1 MASHM
6 EAKKNPV
13 FKWFYTWVP
22 LGDDGTPREDLAE
35 SFAQPATT
43 RVRFDVPD
51 GRSTRSVYVD
61 IVPDKAMHGPEFPMH
76 FTFDQFQTKI
86 VPLLDETRDNFG
98 RELFRLMGM
107 CMQGQ
112 GLQKWQIA
120 AAKHPVETR
129 TPETFKECQADY
141 LEEVAKQ
148 KKLGNGVIRMLRM
161 GKKPAGMPYT
171 SCEDRRDELKRHLDS
186 GLLRYTSSRATNE
199 EDFEQL
205 FDAQPLA
212 HQNKWAEKEEEVG
225 TDAEKLRTHFK
236 GCHQSDVAE
245 GPVREVGLV
254 SPLEMGV

>member
-13 FKWFYTWVP
+13 FKWYCTWVP

-35 SFAQPATT
+35 SFAQPTTT

-148 KKLGNGVIRMLRM
+148 KKLSKGIICMMRTS
-161 GKKPAGMPYT
+161 KKPCSMSYDGFKD
-171 SCEDRRDELKRHLDS
+171 CHVELKRHLDS
-186 GLLRYTSSRATNE
+186 GLLRYT
-199 EDFEQL
+199 
-205 FDAQPLA
+205 
-212 HQNKWAEKEEEVG
+212 
-225 TDAEKLRTHFK
+225 
-236 GCHQSDVAE
+236 
-245 GPVREVGLV
+245 
-254 SPLEMGV
+254 GVHGNQ